1 MSRCLFSILTIFFL
15 ALTALPN
22 RAAAWGTEGHAVVGE
37 IAERYLTPVT
47 REKVRAIL
55 EGKKLSN
62 FEVAMWPD
70 IIRGNREYKKIY
82 PGNGQWHYV
91 EFDVFK
97 RYNDEFELKLPED
110 GQDIVSQIRRWRK
123 ELAQEDLPAQRQMDA
138 VRFLVHF
145 VGDVHQPLH
154 CAYRYGDMGGNMIP
168 VNSFQGRHYAFES
181 GSPMDDSP
189 NLHSIW
195 DGYLVEELLA
205 GAKPKTF
212 ANRRVDEI
220 TPEQSAQWVRGD
232 PLDWAVDSY
241 WKARKQA
248 YHWTSGDNLPF
259 KWARPGMDLTS
270 ENYIDSNL
278 PVVREQLMKAGV
290 RLAFVLNTALDSD
303 YASQQAENL
312 NDETPVSK

>member
-1 MSRCLFSILTIFFL
+1 MNRFISSILTLLFL
-15 ALTALPN
+15 GLVMLPN
-22 RAAAWGTEGHAVVGE
+22 RVVAWGSEGHAVVGE

-55 EGKKLSN
+55 EGRKLSN

-70 IIRGNREYKKIY
+70 IIRGDKEYEKIY
-82 PGNGQWHYV
+82 PGNGRWHYV

-123 ELAQEDLPAQRQMDA
+123 ELLKKNTPPQRQKDA

-145 VGDVHQPLH
+145 LGDVHQPLH

-168 VNSFQGRHYAFES
+168 VNSFQGRHYSFDA
-181 GSPMDDSP
+181 GAPMDYAP
-189 NLHSIW
+189 NLHSMW
-195 DGYLVEELLA
+195 DEYLVEELLA

-220 TPEQSAQWVRGD
+220 TDEQVARWTSGD
-232 PLDWAVDSY
+232 PLNWAVDSY

-248 YHWTSGDNLPF
+248 YHWSNGDNLPF

-270 ENYIDSNL
+270 ENYIDSKL

-290 RLAFVLNTALDSD
+290 RLAFVLNTALDPGD
-303 YASQQAENL
+303 AEIL
-312 NDETPVSK
+312 TE